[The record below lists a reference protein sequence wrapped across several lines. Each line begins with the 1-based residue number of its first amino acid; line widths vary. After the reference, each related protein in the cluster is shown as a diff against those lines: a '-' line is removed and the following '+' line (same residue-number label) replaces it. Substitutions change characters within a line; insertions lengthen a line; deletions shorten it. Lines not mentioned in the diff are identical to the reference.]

1 MSSQQKLENQITEHA
16 DKIAR
21 IREEMN
27 KHRAKIHELQSK
39 KPDTPGPAR
48 AEIER
53 QQQLLQRKWIREH
66 DRLPN
71 LYVELG
77 RMEEAHLA
85 AECGELPSQF
95 LHENPTTQAIV
106 DATAELSRNVSA
118 DPNLNPYWYSRNE
131 TTPESGGV
139 LKPENV
145 AVAHKRASMR
155 ARGKNPGPWTSSLDA
170 HNMRSAEQEEGAD
183 SILIG
188 VEAERVAAA
197 HGQKKKKRG
206 KKGNRSKMK
215 KSKKSKSKSRRRR

>member
-1 MSSQQKLENQITEHA
+1 MEGIKTQITAAEQR
-16 DKIAR
+16 IAASTGNIEQWTAEVQELIKQNAPKSQKMLLVKKVSATR
-21 IREEMN
+21 KARSILQGQLAQLEDALLSAQSGEVAVEG
-27 KHRAKIHELQSK
+27 RA
-39 KPDTPGPAR
+39 T
-48 AEIER
+48 
-53 QQQLLQRKWIREH
+53 QQL
-66 DRLPN
+66 
-71 LYVELG
+71 
-77 RMEEAHLA
+77 
-85 AECGELPSQF
+85 
-95 LHENPTTQAIV
+95 V
-106 DATAELSRNVSA
+106 DACAQLARNASK
-118 DPNLNPYWYSRNE
+118 DPAVNPYFYSRNE
-131 TTPESGGV
+131 A
-139 LKPENV
+139 KPEHA